1 MNHGKRVLVLIIL
14 IAIVIASTAFILGN
28 SLMDRDSSHGT
39 SGVITS
45 IVTDTED
52 EYEWDRVDLIVRKI
66 AHLVE
71 YAVLGACGSLLCVF
85 IHSLYGSKIYCYL
98 ISYSL
103 FIAVLDEHIQSFSDR
118 GSSTSDILL
127 DFLGAIT
134 GFSSVIAIY
143 FSVTYFIKKNRKN
156 VAESLT

>member
-127 DFLGAIT
+127 DFLGSII
-134 GFSSVIAIY
+134 GFASVIAIY
-143 FSVTYFIKKNRKN
+143 FAIAYFIKKNRKN
-156 VAESLT
+156 NAQPN